1 MGPSS
6 LYKNDVKKGAPDEW
20 LKIPAQT
27 GLRAEILAKGSA
39 EIYKHTSDSS
49 TRTTASPERLTSK
62 RFLPMKF
69 GLDLPPQ
76 QRVYG
81 GFFVYS
87 FCMGS
92 LPPRLPDLQ
101 RMMQIEEG
109 ALGFGL
115 IGAAAGTL
123 VSLSFFG
130 PILERIGYRRSILT
144 LIPLLALLY
153 AIASFA
159 GGPLAFFLLLF
170 PVGIVIGGIEIIL
183 NLEADRT
190 EHMIG
195 HRIMNR
201 AHAFWSFGFFS
212 AGIISALV
220 AQSGLSPQTHLF
232 LMVPL
237 VIVGVALI
245 LGRFDPAPH
254 RTGTSDEKPPQF
266 AVPTMAIMVL
276 VAVTLSAMIMEGAGI
291 DWAAIYMRDVFAVS
305 PFLSGFA
312 VALGAGAQA
321 VTRFF
326 ADPFVE
332 RYSPTAVSR
341 VLLGVLGVGVLLV
354 FFAPSDWLALVGFA
368 LMGVGTSVIFPLAMS
383 AAAQLTDRPA
393 PTNVASLAQISFV
406 AFLLGPPLLGYVAEH
421 FGIRWSFGVG
431 LPLVILSIV
440 CAGALGT
447 KPLKHEV
454 E

>member
-1 MGPSS
+1 M
-6 LYKNDVKKGAPDEW
+6 
-20 LKIPAQT
+20 
-27 GLRAEILAKGSA
+27 LRQA
-39 EIYKHTSDSS
+39 
-49 TRTTASPERLTSK
+49 LTSK
-62 RFLPMKF
+62 ESLPARF
-69 GLDLPPQ
+69 GLELPPQ
-76 QRVYG
+76 QRVFG
-81 GFFVYS
+81 GFFIYS

-109 ALGFGL
+109 ALGLGL

-130 PILERIGYRRSILT
+130 RVLERIGYRRSILA

-159 GGPLAFFLLLF
+159 DGPLSFFLLLF
-170 PVGIVIGGIEIIL
+170 PVGLAIGGIEIIL

-195 HRIMNR
+195 YRIMNR

-212 AGIISALV
+212 SGIVSALV
-220 AQSGLSPQTHLF
+220 AQLGISPQIHLF
-232 LMVPL
+232 LMVPV

-254 RTGTSDEKPPQF
+254 RTGASAEEPPHF
-266 AVPTMAIMVL
+266 AVPTMAILVL

-291 DWAAIYMRDVFAVS
+291 DWSAIYMRDVFAVS

-332 RYSPTAVSR
+332 RYSPIVVSR
-341 VLLGVLGVGVLLV
+341 VLLAVLGFGVLLV
-354 FFAPSDWLALVGFA
+354 FFASTDWLALLGFA

-406 AFLLGPPLLGYVAEH
+406 AFLLGPPFLGYVAEH
-421 FGIRWSFGVG
+421 FGIRWSFGLG
-431 LPLVILSIV
+431 LPLVLLSFI
-440 CAGALGT
+440 CAEALGT
-447 KPLKHEV
+447 KPIKHEV

>member
-1 MGPSS
+1 M
-6 LYKNDVKKGAPDEW
+6 
-20 LKIPAQT
+20 
-27 GLRAEILAKGSA
+27 
-39 EIYKHTSDSS
+39 
-49 TRTTASPERLTSK
+49 
-62 RFLPMKF
+62 
-69 GLDLPPQ
+69 
-76 QRVYG
+76 
-81 GFFVYS
+81 
-87 FCMGS
+87 
-92 LPPRLPDLQ
+92 
-101 RMMQIEEG
+101 
-109 ALGFGL
+109 
-115 IGAAAGTL
+115 
-123 VSLSFFG
+123 
-130 PILERIGYRRSILT
+130 
-144 LIPLLALLY
+144 LY

-220 AQSGLSPQTHLF
+220 AQSRLSPQIHLL

-254 RTGTSDEKPPQF
+254 RTGTSDEKPPQV
-266 AVPTMAIMVL
+266 AVPTMAIMAL

-291 DWAAIYMRDVFAVS
+291 DWAAIYMRDVFAVL

-332 RYSPTAVSR
+332 RYSPTVVSR
-341 VLLGVLGVGVLLV
+341 ALLGVLGVGVLLV

-440 CAGALGT
+440 CARAVGT

>member
-1 MGPSS
+1 
-6 LYKNDVKKGAPDEW
+6 
-20 LKIPAQT
+20 
-27 GLRAEILAKGSA
+27 
-39 EIYKHTSDSS
+39 
-49 TRTTASPERLTSK
+49 
-62 RFLPMKF
+62 MKF

-76 QRVYG
+76 QRVFA

-101 RMMQIEEG
+101 RMMQVKEG
-109 ALGFGL
+109 LLGLGL
-115 IGAAAGTL
+115 IGLAAGTL
-123 VSLSFFG
+123 VSLGVSG
-130 PILERIGYRRSILT
+130 PIIERIGYRRSILT
-144 LIPLLALLY
+144 LIPLLSLLY
-153 AIASFA
+153 ALASFA
-159 GGPLAFFLLLF
+159 RGPLAFFLLLF
-170 PVGIVIGGIEIIL
+170 PAGLAIGGIEIIL

-190 EHMIG
+190 EHMVG
-195 HRIMNR
+195 YRIMNR

-212 AGIISALV
+212 AGIISSLI
-220 AQSGLSPQTHLF
+220 AQSRLLPQIHLL

-237 VIVGVALI
+237 VIAGVALI

-254 RTGTSDEKPPQF
+254 RTGASDQKPPQV
-266 AVPTMAIMVL
+266 AAPTLAIMAL

-291 DWAAIYMRDVFAVS
+291 DWSAIYMRDVFAVP

-332 RYSPTAVSR
+332 RYSPTVVSR
-341 VLLGVLGVGVLLV
+341 ALLRVLGAGVLLV
-354 FFAPSDWLALVGFA
+354 FFAPSHWLALAGFA
-368 LMGVGTSVIFPLAMS
+368 LIGAGTSVIFPLAMS

-406 AFLLGPPLLGYVAEH
+406 AFLLGPPLLGYVAQR

-440 CAGALGT
+440 CAKALGT
-447 KPLKHEV
+447 KPLEHEV
-454 E
+454 K

>member
-1 MGPSS
+1 
-6 LYKNDVKKGAPDEW
+6 
-20 LKIPAQT
+20 
-27 GLRAEILAKGSA
+27 
-39 EIYKHTSDSS
+39 
-49 TRTTASPERLTSK
+49 
-62 RFLPMKF
+62 MKV

-109 ALGFGL
+109 PLGLGL

-130 PILERIGYRRSILT
+130 RILERIGYRRSILT
-144 LIPLLALLY
+144 MIPLLAVLY

-159 GGPLAFFLLLF
+159 VGPLSFFLLLF
-170 PVGIVIGGIEIIL
+170 PVGILIGGIEIIL

-190 EHMIG
+190 EHKIG
-195 HRIMNR
+195 RRIMNR

-220 AQSGLSPQTHLF
+220 AQSGLSPQVHMF

-237 VIVGVALI
+237 VIVGVVLI
-245 LGRFDPAPH
+245 LGRFNPAPH
-254 RTGTSDEKPPQF
+254 RTGSSDEKPPHF

-332 RYSPTAVSR
+332 RYSPTVVSR
-341 VLLGVLGVGVLLV
+341 VLLGVLGLGVLLV
-354 FFAPSDWLALVGFA
+354 FFAPSNGLALVGFA

-406 AFLLGPPLLGYVAEH
+406 AFLVGPPLLGYIAEH

-440 CAGALGT
+440 CAGALGK

>member
-1 MGPSS
+1 M
-6 LYKNDVKKGAPDEW
+6 
-20 LKIPAQT
+20 
-27 GLRAEILAKGSA
+27 R
-39 EIYKHTSDSS
+39 
-49 TRTTASPERLTSK
+49 
-62 RFLPMKF
+62 F
-69 GLDLPPQ
+69 GLDLLPQ

-92 LPPRLPDLQ
+92 LPPRLPSLQ

-153 AIASFA
+153 ATASFA
-159 GGPLAFFLLLF
+159 GGPLEFFVLLF
-170 PVGIVIGGIEIIL
+170 PVGLAIGGIEIIL

-220 AQSGLSPQTHLF
+220 AQSGLSPQIHLF

-237 VIVGVALI
+237 VIVGVALV

-254 RTGTSDEKPPQF
+254 RAGASDAKPPHL
-266 AVPTMAIMVL
+266 AVPTMAITVL

-291 DWAAIYMRDVFAVS
+291 DWSAIYMRDVFAVS

-312 VALGAGAQA
+312 VALGAGTQA

-393 PTNVASLAQISFV
+393 STNVASLAQISFV

-421 FGIRWSFGVG
+421 FGIRWSFGIG

-447 KPLKHEV
+447 RPLKHEV

>member
-1 MGPSS
+1 
-6 LYKNDVKKGAPDEW
+6 
-20 LKIPAQT
+20 
-27 GLRAEILAKGSA
+27 
-39 EIYKHTSDSS
+39 
-49 TRTTASPERLTSK
+49 
-62 RFLPMKF
+62 MKF
-69 GLDLPPQ
+69 GLNLPPQ
-76 QRVYG
+76 QRVYA

-109 ALGFGL
+109 PLGFGL

-123 VSLSFFG
+123 VSLGFFG
-130 PILERIGYRRSILT
+130 PILERIGYRRCILT

-190 EHMIG
+190 EHMIR

-220 AQSGLSPQTHLF
+220 AQSGLSPQIHLF

-266 AVPTMAIMVL
+266 AVPTMAIMAL

-291 DWAAIYMRDVFAVS
+291 DWAAIYMRDVFAVP

-332 RYSPTAVSR
+332 RYSPTTVSR
-341 VLLGVLGVGVLLV
+341 VLLRVLGVGVLLV

-440 CAGALGT
+440 CARALGT

>member
-1 MGPSS
+1 MR
-6 LYKNDVKKGAPDEW
+6 V
-20 LKIPAQT
+20 
-27 GLRAEILAKGSA
+27 
-39 EIYKHTSDSS
+39 
-49 TRTTASPERLTSK
+49 
-62 RFLPMKF
+62 

-76 QRVYG
+76 QRVFG
-81 GFFVYS
+81 GFFVYA
-87 FCMGS
+87 FCIGS

-101 RMMQIEEG
+101 RMMQIQEG

-123 VSLSFFG
+123 VSLSFSG
-130 PILERIGYRRSILT
+130 PILERIGYRRSILSM
-144 LIPLLALLY
+144 IPLLALLY

-159 GGPLAFFLLLF
+159 TGPLSFFLLLF
-170 PVGIVIGGIEIIL
+170 PVGLVIGGIEIIL

-190 EHMIG
+190 EHMVG
-195 HRIMNR
+195 YRIMNR
-201 AHAFWSFGFFS
+201 AHAFWSFGFFA
-212 AGIISALV
+212 AGIISALI
-220 AQSGLSPQTHLF
+220 AQSGLSPQVHLF

-237 VIVGVALI
+237 VVVGVALI

-254 RTGTSDEKPPQF
+254 RAGGSAEEPPHF

-291 DWAAIYMRDVFAVS
+291 DWSAIYMRDVFEAS

-312 VALGAGAQA
+312 VALGAWAQA

-332 RYSPTAVSR
+332 RYSPTAVAR
-341 VLLGVLGVGVLLV
+341 VLLGVLGAGILLV
-354 FFAPSDWLALVGFA
+354 FFAPSGWLALVGFA
-368 LMGVGTSVIFPLAMS
+368 LMGMGTSVIFPLAMS

-406 AFLLGPPLLGYVAEH
+406 AFLLGPPLLGYVAEY
-421 FGIRWSFGVG
+421 FGIRWSFGIG

-440 CAGALGT
+440 CVGALGT
-447 KPLKHEV
+447 RPLKHEV

>member
-1 MGPSS
+1 
-6 LYKNDVKKGAPDEW
+6 
-20 LKIPAQT
+20 
-27 GLRAEILAKGSA
+27 
-39 EIYKHTSDSS
+39 
-49 TRTTASPERLTSK
+49 
-62 RFLPMKF
+62 MKF

-92 LPPRLPDLQ
+92 LPPRLPDMQ

-159 GGPLAFFLLLF
+159 GGPLSFFLLLF
-170 PVGIVIGGIEIIL
+170 PVGLVIGGIEIIL

-220 AQSGLSPQTHLF
+220 AQSGLSPQIHLF

-254 RTGTSDEKPPQF
+254 RTGTSDEKPPHF

-305 PFLSGFA
+305 PFLAGFA

-341 VLLGVLGVGVLLV
+341 VLLGVLGAGRAARVLCPQRLAGACRLCADGGGHLGDLPAGDVGGGAAHRPAGADQRCIAGTDLV
-354 FFAPSDWLALVGFA
+354 RRVPA
-368 LMGVGTSVIFPLAMS
+368 GT
-383 AAAQLTDRPA
+383 AAARLRRR
-393 PTNVASLAQISFV
+393 
-406 AFLLGPPLLGYVAEH
+406 AFRH
-421 FGIRWSFGVG
+421 
-431 LPLVILSIV
+431 PLVV
-440 CAGALGT
+440 RRRAAAGHPEHRLRRGAGDET
-447 KPLKHEV
+447 AEARG
-454 E
+454 

>member
-1 MGPSS
+1 MR
-6 LYKNDVKKGAPDEW
+6 V
-20 LKIPAQT
+20 
-27 GLRAEILAKGSA
+27 
-39 EIYKHTSDSS
+39 
-49 TRTTASPERLTSK
+49 
-62 RFLPMKF
+62 

-87 FCMGS
+87 FSMGS

-109 ALGFGL
+109 PLGFGL

-144 LIPLLALLY
+144 MIPLLALLY
-153 AIASFA
+153 AIASLSD
-159 GGPLAFFLLLF
+159 GPLSFFLLLF

-201 AHAFWSFGFFS
+201 AHAFWSFGFFL
-212 AGIISALV
+212 AGIISALI
-220 AQSGLSPQTHLF
+220 AQSGLSTQIHLF

-254 RTGTSDEKPPQF
+254 RTGTSEEKPSHF

-332 RYSPTAVSR
+332 RYSPTAVAR
-341 VLLGVLGVGVLLV
+341 ILLGVLGVGVLLV

-368 LMGVGTSVIFPLAMS
+368 LMGMGTSVIFPLAMS

-393 PTNVASLAQISFV
+393 PTNVASLAQVSFV
-406 AFLLGPPLLGYVAEH
+406 AFLLGPPLLGYIAEY
-421 FGIRWSFGVG
+421 FGIRWSFGIG
-431 LPLVILSIV
+431 LPLVILSIM

>member
-1 MGPSS
+1 M
-6 LYKNDVKKGAPDEW
+6 
-20 LKIPAQT
+20 KI
-27 GLRAEILAKGSA
+27 
-39 EIYKHTSDSS
+39 
-49 TRTTASPERLTSK
+49 
-62 RFLPMKF
+62 

-76 QRVYG
+76 QRVYA

-101 RMMQIEEG
+101 RMMHVKEG
-109 ALGFGL
+109 LLGLGL

-123 VSLSFFG
+123 VSLGFSG

-144 LIPLLALLY
+144 LIPVLALLY
-153 AIASFA
+153 ALATFA
-159 GGPLAFFLLLF
+159 RGPLAFFLLLF
-170 PVGIVIGGIEIIL
+170 PVGLMLGGVEIIL

-190 EHMIG
+190 EHLIG

-212 AGIISALV
+212 AGIISSLV
-220 AQSGLSPQTHLF
+220 AQSGLSPQIHML

-237 VIVGVALI
+237 VIAGVILI

-254 RTGTSDEKPPQF
+254 RTGASDEKPPRV
-266 AVPTMAIMVL
+266 AMPTMAIMAL

-291 DWAAIYMRDVFAVS
+291 DWAAIYMRDVFTVP

-312 VALGAGAQA
+312 VALGAGTQA
-321 VTRFF
+321 MTRFF

-332 RYSPTAVSR
+332 RYSPTSVSR
-341 VLLGVLGVGVLLV
+341 VLLWVLGTGVLLV
-354 FFAPSDWLALVGFA
+354 FFAPIDWLALVGFA

-421 FGIRWSFGVG
+421 FGIRWSFGIG
-431 LPLVILSIV
+431 MPLVILSIV
-440 CAGALGT
+440 CARALGK

>member
-1 MGPSS
+1 
-6 LYKNDVKKGAPDEW
+6 
-20 LKIPAQT
+20 
-27 GLRAEILAKGSA
+27 
-39 EIYKHTSDSS
+39 
-49 TRTTASPERLTSK
+49 
-62 RFLPMKF
+62 MKF

-76 QRVYG
+76 QRVYA

-87 FCMGS
+87 FCIGS

-101 RMMQIEEG
+101 RMMQIREG
-109 ALGFGL
+109 PLGFGL
-115 IGAAAGTL
+115 IGVATGTL
-123 VSLSFFG
+123 VSLGVSG

-159 GGPLAFFLLLF
+159 GGPLVFFLLLF

-220 AQSGLSPQTHLF
+220 AQSGLSPQIHLL

-237 VIVGVALI
+237 VIVGVAVI

-254 RTGTSDEKPPQF
+254 RTGTSDEKPPQV
-266 AVPTMAIMVL
+266 AVPTMANMTL

-291 DWAAIYMRDVFAVS
+291 DWAAIYMRDVFAVP

-341 VLLGVLGVGVLLV
+341 VLLRVLGVGVLLV

-440 CAGALGT
+440 CARALGT

>member
-1 MGPSS
+1 MR
-6 LYKNDVKKGAPDEW
+6 V
-20 LKIPAQT
+20 
-27 GLRAEILAKGSA
+27 
-39 EIYKHTSDSS
+39 
-49 TRTTASPERLTSK
+49 
-62 RFLPMKF
+62 

-76 QRVYG
+76 QRVFG
-81 GFFVYS
+81 GFFVYA
-87 FCMGS
+87 FCIGS

-101 RMMQIEEG
+101 RMMQIQEG
-109 ALGFGL
+109 PLGFGL

-123 VSLSFFG
+123 VSLSFSG
-130 PILERIGYRRSILT
+130 PILERIGYRRAILSM
-144 LIPLLALLY
+144 IPLLALLY

-159 GGPLAFFLLLF
+159 TGPLSFFLLLF
-170 PVGIVIGGIEIIL
+170 PVGLVIGGIEIIL

-190 EHMIG
+190 EHMVG
-195 HRIMNR
+195 YRIMNR
-201 AHAFWSFGFFS
+201 AHAFWSFGFFA
-212 AGIISALV
+212 AGIISALI
-220 AQSGLSPQTHLF
+220 AQSGLSPQIHLF

-254 RTGTSDEKPPQF
+254 RTGSSAEDPPHF
-266 AVPTMAIMVL
+266 TVPTMAIMVL

-291 DWAAIYMRDVFAVS
+291 DWSAIYMRDVFEAS

-312 VALGAGAQA
+312 VALGAWTQA

-332 RYSPTAVSR
+332 RYSPTAVAR
-341 VLLGVLGVGVLLV
+341 VLLGVLGAGVLIV
-354 FFAPSDWLALVGFA
+354 FFAPSGWLALVGFA
-368 LMGVGTSVIFPLAMS
+368 MMGIGTSVIFPLAMS

-393 PTNVASLAQISFV
+393 PANVASLAQVSFV
-406 AFLLGPPLLGYVAEH
+406 AFLLGPPLLGYIAEY
-421 FGIRWSFGVG
+421 FGIRWSFDIG

-440 CAGALGT
+440 CVGTLGT
-447 KPLKHEV
+447 RPLKHEV